1 MTVSE
6 RAPIGKAL
14 EFRIILLT
22 LQPKYCHIMQDNN
35 TNQTLM
41 PEDGNEIILYQ
52 PDSTLSL
59 DVRVENETV
68 WLTQAQMSDL
78 FQRDRT
84 VITRHINN
92 IFKEAELEEK
102 SNMHFL
108 HIAQSDK
115 PIKLYSLDV
124 IISVGYRVKSVRGT
138 QFRQWANKILKD
150 YLLRGYSVNQRLL
163 HMESRIDRRLSEHD
177 YQIKELT
184 GKVDFFLRTSLP
196 PREGVLFDGQIFDAH
211 KFINQLVRSAKRRI
225 ILIDNYVDDTVLTQL
240 DNRKEGVEAI
250 IYTRRITAAFQ
261 LDIDRHNRQ
270 YAPIEV
276 KAATKIHDRFM
287 VVDDTLYHIGASIK
301 DLGAKLFAFSKMEI
315 PPSLILDNLQI
326 VD

>member
-1 MTVSE
+1 
-6 RAPIGKAL
+6 
-14 EFRIILLT
+14 
-22 LQPKYCHIMQDNN
+22 MQDNN

-102 SNMHFL
+102 SNVHFL